1 MFTKVDFMKLM
12 QLFGFLLALIMSCNT
27 FAQSKQITIYVPFS
41 AGGSVDIIA
50 RIMGAQ
56 ISQKMGIPV
65 LVDNKLGA
73 GGTIATALVAQA
85 KPNGSVILAHH
96 QGIVYSSA
104 LSDNL
109 PFNLQTDLT
118 PIATVGIT
126 PNVLVIPANSPFKNL
141 ADFIAYAKANPGR
154 LNYGSAGVGSNGH
167 LAMELLQSA
176 AGIKLTHIPYK
187 GMPQAVADV
196 AGGQIQAVLTTIP
209 AALPFVQGGTVRA
222 LATSGQKR
230 SSVLPNV
237 PTIEEL
243 GIKGF
248 YYEPWYG
255 FLAPAGTPDA
265 DLDKLSAIIVD
276 AANAPEMTKKLTSD
290 GIEVRPLTRQKF
302 IPVFNADIKKWSEVI
317 KVLGIK
323 SNN

>member
-1 MFTKVDFMKLM
+1 MNTLKF
-12 QLFGFLLALIMSCNT
+12 FGFLLMLMMSCNN
-27 FAQSKQITIYVPFS
+27 FAQSRQMTIYVPFS
-41 AGGSVDIIA
+41 AGGSVDIVA

-85 KPNGSVILAHH
+85 KPNGAVILAHH

-126 PNVLVIPANSPFKNL
+126 PNVLVIPANSQFKNL
-141 ADFIAYAKANPGR
+141 AEFIAYAKANPGK

-167 LAMELLQSA
+167 LAMELFQSA

-209 AALPFVQGGTVRA
+209 AALPFVQGGTVKA

-230 SSVLPNV
+230 SSVLPSV

-265 DLDKLSAIIVD
+265 DLDKLGAIIVD
-276 AANAPEMTKKLTSD
+276 AANTPEITKKLTGD
-290 GIEVRPLTRQKF
+290 GIEVRPLARQKF
-302 IPVFNADIKKWSEVI
+302 TTVFNADIKKWNEVI
-317 KVLGIK
+317 KAMGIK
-323 SNN
+323 GNN

>member
-1 MFTKVDFMKLM
+1 MKLM
-12 QLFGFLLALIMSCNT
+12 QLYGFLLALIMSCNT

>member
-1 MFTKVDFMKLM
+1 MKLM
-12 QLFGFLLALIMSCNT
+12 QLFGFLLALVMSCNT

-317 KVLGIK
+317 KALGIK

>member
-1 MFTKVDFMKLM
+1 MKTLKF
-12 QLFGFLLALIMSCNT
+12 FGFLLMLMMSCNN
-27 FAQSKQITIYVPFS
+27 FAQSRQMTIYVPFS
-41 AGGSVDIIA
+41 AGGSVDIVA

-85 KPNGSVILAHH
+85 KPNGAVILAHH

-126 PNVLVIPANSPFKNL
+126 PNVLVIPANSQFKNL
-141 ADFIAYAKANPGR
+141 AEFIAYAKANPGK

-167 LAMELLQSA
+167 LAMELFQSA

-209 AALPFVQGGTVRA
+209 AALPFVQGGTVKA

-230 SSVLPNV
+230 SSVLPSV

-265 DLDKLSAIIVD
+265 DLDKLGAIIVD
-276 AANAPEMTKKLTSD
+276 AANTPEITKKLTGD
-290 GIEVRPLTRQKF
+290 GIEVRPLARQKF
-302 IPVFNADIKKWSEVI
+302 TTVFNADIKKWNEVI
-317 KVLGIK
+317 KAMGIK
-323 SNN
+323 GNN

>member
-1 MFTKVDFMKLM
+1 MKLM

-50 RIMGAQ
+50 RIMGAR

-255 FLAPAGTPDA
+255 FLAPAGTLSSSQDWYCISGFSIA
-265 DLDKLSAIIVD
+265 D
-276 AANAPEMTKKLTSD
+276 
-290 GIEVRPLTRQKF
+290 RPFSL
-302 IPVFNADIKKWSEVI
+302 
-317 KVLGIK
+317 
-323 SNN
+323 